1 MAPHTRFLTVP
12 SVAAVIAPH
21 VKKVVI
27 ANPKQVRIIAHAK
40 IKTDTIDAK
49 VLAQLYASGFLPEVW
64 IPDEPTQALRRQV
77 TRRNQIVRQ
86 RSRLKNIIQ
95 SILHSHLIPSCP
107 HADLCGASG
116 RAWLFH
122 QILPEDERLAVERH
136 LREFDRLGEDLKVIE
151 RDLARSALGDQSVTR
166 LMTIPGVDM
175 VVALAIVAAI
185 GDVGRFGQSQKL
197 VSYLGLN
204 PSVRQSGPGPAYHGR
219 ITKQGRGHARGML
232 VEAAWAA
239 ARAPGPLRA
248 FFLRVRARRGQ
259 HVAAV
264 ATARKL
270 AVIIWH
276 LLRKGES
283 YAWARPAL
291 HARKLRDLELKAGYK
306 AERGQKGAAHAYNIK
321 SHRDQERRWVE
332 QAETAYARFV
342 VGVGTRVVPSGCA
355 QAPQPRCD
363 DEGCAAGL
371 APHALLFAARSP
383 MRERKITQIQQENTC
398 RSHQW
403 SAGSWPWFGCGR
415 CSRLRDR
422 ARIRGG
428 RGFRN
433 IPSPDRLARAAGE
446 CRAPRRTR
454 SPGR

>member
-1 MAPHTRFLTVP
+1 MRIIGLDIHCAFAEAVAWDDGKLKRLGRIDMRRPLLEAFAKKLSKDDVVVVEATGNAS

-40 IKTDTIDAK
+40 IKTDTIDAS

-116 RAWLFH
+116 RTWLFH
-122 QILPEDERLAVERH
+122 QVLPEDERLAIERH

-151 RDLARSALGDQSVTR
+151 RDLARSALGDEAV
-166 LMTIPGVDM
+166 M

-185 GDVGRFGQSQKL
+185 GDVGRFEQSQKL

-264 ATARKL
+264 ATARKI
-270 AVIIWH
+270 AVLIWH
-276 LLRKGES
+276 LLSKDES
-283 YAWARPAL
+283 YVWARPAL

-306 AERGQKGAAHAYNIK
+306 AERGQRGAAHAYNIK

-332 QAETAYARFV
+332 QAKTAYTRFV
-342 VGVGTRVVPSGCA
+342 AGWTPRGPKRVRTG
-355 QAPQPRCD
+355 
-363 DEGCAAGL
+363 AAT
-371 APHALLFAARSP
+371 
-383 MRERKITQIQQENTC
+383 EV
-398 RSHQW
+398 
-403 SAGSWPWFGCGR
+403 
-415 CSRLRDR
+415 
-422 ARIRGG
+422 
-428 RGFRN
+428 
-433 IPSPDRLARAAGE
+433 
-446 CRAPRRTR
+446 RR
-454 SPGR
+454 